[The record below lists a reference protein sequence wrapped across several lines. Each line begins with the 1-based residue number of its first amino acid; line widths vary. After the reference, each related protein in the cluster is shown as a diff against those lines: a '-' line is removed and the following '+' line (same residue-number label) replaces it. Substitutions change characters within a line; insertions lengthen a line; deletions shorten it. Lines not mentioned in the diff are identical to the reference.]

1 MARRRGVWTTVG
13 SENMHV
19 VPVADT
25 VAHEVSTRCVC
36 GPKWKAQWCENC
48 GGVHWLFVHHSA
60 DGREEIAP
68 YLR

>member
-1 MARRRGVWTTVG
+1 
-13 SENMHV
+13 MHV

-25 VAHEVSTRCVC
+25 VAHEMSTRCVC
-36 GPKWKAQWCENC
+36 GPQWKAQWCENC

-68 YLR
+68 YL